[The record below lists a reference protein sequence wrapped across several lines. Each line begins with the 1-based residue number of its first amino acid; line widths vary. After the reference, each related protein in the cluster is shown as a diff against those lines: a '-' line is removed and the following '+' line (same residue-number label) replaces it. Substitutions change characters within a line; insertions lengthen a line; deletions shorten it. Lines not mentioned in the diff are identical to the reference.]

1 MTVGLKLGA
10 DDYLT
15 KPFDMGAYWYHQNDA
30 LNVASWTHKRTL
42 GQDIS
47 YPAMR
52 RRIQEPELKDNRFGF
67 NFGGPYPWWENTFFF
82 LNYEGRRFPH
92 SSEFTRLVPTDTLK
106 QGILRFRDGA
116 AVLFEMIPD
125 VVSI

>member
-1 MTVGLKLGA
+1 VGLKLGA

-106 QGILRFRDGA
+106 QSILRFRDDA
-116 AVLFEMIPD
+116 TVLFEMIPD